1 MLRLTLAAGELET
14 QMWLSDVAVRCGC
27 QMAEEVSYVQESA
40 CTAPSLICIP
50 DHPRTKNAQVAVW
63 SGRTV
68 AVFLEVVRKKKRLSA
83 SAGSQR
89 PVDSQWTHQQDQQVS
104 T

>member
-14 QMWLSDVAVRCGC
+14 QIGC

-89 PVDSQWTHQQDQQVS
+89 PVDSQWTPS
-104 T
+104 GPINKINK